1 MFTTNERETE
11 MEINE
16 QTKLK
21 DILAAYPWLPE
32 ELIKI
37 DGSFKIINNPIG
49 KMLIRTATL
58 EDAAKRAGYPADQ
71 VLEELNKLIEKH
83 EA

>member
-1 MFTTNERETE
+1 

-21 DILAAYPWLPE
+21 DILAAYPWLPDA
-32 ELIKI
+32 LVQI
-37 DGSFKIINNPIG
+37 DGRFKIINHPIG
-49 KMLIRTATL
+49 KMLIRTATVG
-58 EDAAKRAGYPADQ
+58 DAAKKAGYPTGQ
-71 VLEELNKLIEKH
+71 VLDELQKLIARH

>member
-1 MFTTNERETE
+1 MN
-11 MEINE
+11 INE

-32 ELIKI
+32 ALIQI
-37 DGSFKIINNPIG
+37 DGRFKIINNPIG
-49 KMLIRTATL
+49 KLLIRTATVG
-58 EDAAKRAGYPADQ
+58 DAAQKAGYPVEQ
-71 VLEELNKLIEKH
+71 VLEELHKLIAKH

>member
-1 MFTTNERETE
+1 

-21 DILAAYPWLPE
+21 DILAVYPWLPDT
-32 ELIKI
+32 LIQM
-37 DGSFKIINNPIG
+37 DGRFKIINNPIG
-49 KMLIRTATL
+49 KMLIRTATV
-58 EDAAKRAGYPADQ
+58 EDAAKKAGYPAGQ
-71 VLEELNKLIEKH
+71 VLEELNKLIARH

>member
-1 MFTTNERETE
+1 

-21 DILAAYPWLPE
+21 DILAAYPWLPDM
-32 ELIKI
+32 LIQM
-37 DGSFKIINNPIG
+37 DGRFKIINNPIG
-49 KMLIRTATL
+49 KMLIRTATVK
-58 EDAAKRAGYPADQ
+58 DAAQKAGYPVGQ
-71 VLEELNKLIEKH
+71 VMEELNKLIEKH

>member
-1 MFTTNERETE
+1 

-16 QTKLK
+16 QTKLR
-21 DILAAYPWLPE
+21 DILAVYPWLPDT
-32 ELIKI
+32 LTQI
-37 DGSFKIINNPIG
+37 DKRFAVINNPIG

-58 EDAAKRAGYPADQ
+58 GDAAKKAGYPVNQ

-83 EA
+83 EK

>member
-1 MFTTNERETE
+1 MKGKT

-16 QTKLK
+16 KTKLK

-32 ELIKI
+32 ALIQM
-37 DGSFKIINNPIG
+37 DERFKIINNPIG
-49 KMLIRTATL
+49 RLLIRTATVG
-58 EDAAKRAGYPADQ
+58 DAAQKAGYPASQ
-71 VLEELNKLIEKH
+71 VLDELQKLIAKH

>member
-1 MFTTNERETE
+1 

-16 QTKLK
+16 RTKLK

-32 ELIKI
+32 ALIQM
-37 DGSFKIINNPIG
+37 DGRFRIINSPIG
-49 KMLIRTATL
+49 KLLIRTATVG
-58 EDAAKRAGYPADQ
+58 DAAQKAGYPVNQ
-71 VLEELNKLIEKH
+71 VLDELQKLIAKH